1 MSYICCMYKE
11 HRLQGWILAVYF
23 LNVWGLV
30 DRILF
35 TTHHKSYFVISYLD
49 EPTNNPKSQE
59 SMMHHVAHISYF
71 PAASLCV
78 HMMLPGKRYPIDMSC
93 GIIKDVQKKITSNP
107 CSLCFLNNDPTLL
120 LQFLHWT
127 AFSQTRWHEV
137 LHWRWMQK
145 MKMELGSTA
154 AAHVNNKLAVDKG
167 SLQPGINKT

>member
-1 MSYICCMYKE
+1 
-11 HRLQGWILAVYF
+11 
-23 LNVWGLV
+23 
-30 DRILF
+30 
-35 TTHHKSYFVISYLD
+35 
-49 EPTNNPKSQE
+49 
-59 SMMHHVAHISYF
+59 MHHVAHISYF